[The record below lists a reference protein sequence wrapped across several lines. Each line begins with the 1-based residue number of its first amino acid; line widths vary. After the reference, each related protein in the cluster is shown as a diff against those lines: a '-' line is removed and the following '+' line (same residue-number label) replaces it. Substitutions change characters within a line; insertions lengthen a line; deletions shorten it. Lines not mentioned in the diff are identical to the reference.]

1 MLCSSMVAKSIGGG
15 SKLQMS
21 NLWIRC
27 WFIYYRQLLRLSHRW
42 PGPKFFLCSKIK
54 KKCGIITSS
63 YVSCNFDQIKTN
75 WSRILSSKEKMTL
88 GNHHMFHS
96 VISI

>member
-54 KKCGIITSS
+54 KSA
-63 YVSCNFDQIKTN
+63 VSLQVV
-75 WSRILSSKEKMTL
+75 
-88 GNHHMFHS
+88 MFHATLIKLKPTGQEYCQ
-96 VISI
+96 VKRK